1 MSMSNVLGYARTRM
15 KALNF
20 IEHDDANN
28 DENIGRTAL
37 NDAFH
42 LELNTF
48 SADGENQ
55 DNLHISAPFTL
66 TVYKNTR
73 RDTNESRDVGIILID
88 TIIDSFVKASN
99 RLNISGIQTITFD
112 SGKIERTSESNDNA
126 FTITLEFTA
135 LVIKS
140 TR

>member
-1 MSMSNVLGYARTRM
+1 MSNVLGYARTRM
-15 KALNF
+15 KSLKF

-37 NDAFH
+37 NDTFH

-48 SADGENQ
+48 AGDGQNQ
-55 DNLHISAPFTL
+55 DNLHILAPFTV
-66 TVYKNTR
+66 TVYRNIR
-73 RDTNESRDVGIILID
+73 RDTNESRDEGIVIID
-88 TIIDSFVKASN
+88 TIIDAFVKASN

-112 SGKIERTSESNDNA
+112 SGKIERASESNDNA

>member
-1 MSMSNVLGYARTRM
+1 MSLANVLGYARTRM
-15 KALNF
+15 KVLGF

-37 NDAFH
+37 DDSFQ

-48 SADGENQ
+48 TGDGENQ
-55 DNLHISAPFTL
+55 DNLQILSPFTL
-66 TVYKNTR
+66 KVFRNIR
-73 RDTNESRDVGIILID
+73 RDTNTSRDEGIVIMD
-88 TIIDSFVKASN
+88 TIIDDFIKASN
-99 RLNISGIQTITFD
+99 RLTVTGIKTIVLD
-112 SGKIERTSESNDNA
+112 SGKIERASESNDNA